1 VKPPDREAA
10 LAQYRRR
17 APLYDLEL
25 VAFEPVRRNAVDALA
40 LQAGETVLDV
50 GCGTG
55 LSLPL
60 LAQAVGPRGH
70 VVGIE
75 QSPQMIERARARAQ
89 AGGWGQV
96 QLVEAPAESA
106 QWRGRADAAL
116 FVFTHDVLVNDA
128 AVANVLHH
136 LRPGGRVAAAGLQWA
151 PAWALPVNLF
161 VFGAALHSVTTLSAL
176 DRPWQRLAPH
186 LEDFT
191 VQTRLGGA
199 VYLACGRVSA
209 PPPTTRSNGTGAPRR
224 PTRRGAA

>member
-17 APLYDLEL
+17 APLYDMEL
-25 VAFEPVRRNAVDALA
+25 VAFEPARRGAVEALA
-40 LQAGETVLDV
+40 LRRGETVLDV

-60 LAQAVGPRGH
+60 LAEAVGPRGH

-75 QSPQMIERARARAQ
+75 QSPEMIARARARTQ
-89 AGGWGQV
+89 AGGWRQV
-96 QLVEAPAESA
+96 QLVEAPAENA
-106 QWRGRADAAL
+106 QWRGQADAAL

-128 AVANVLHH
+128 AVANIVRH

-151 PAWALPVNLF
+151 PVWALPVNLF

-176 DRPWQRLAPH
+176 DRPWQRLAPY

-191 VQTRLGGA
+191 VQTSFGGA
-199 VYLACGRVSA
+199 VYLARGRVSA
-209 PPPTTRSNGTGAPRR
+209 RPPTR
-224 PTRRGAA
+224 PSS